1 MVQDKK
7 EVRMTIKL
15 SYLFIALIIIAGIA
29 YAEDFPVIG
38 TTYQINR
45 AAFPGKIA
53 VCCTEDAM
61 DKYMEAHQNND
72 QITMQKMLFE
82 VSTVDDIRR
91 IKKANGCMLISSYS
105 QAEVIEKSVSGP
117 YIRAHFF
124 ACPFKSMWGYYLY
137 FGGKVK

>member
-1 MVQDKK
+1 MK
-7 EVRMTIKL
+7 EVHMTIKISSL
-15 SYLFIALIIIAGIA
+15 LMALLIMGGIA

-38 TTYQINR
+38 ATYRINR

-61 DKYMEAHQNND
+61 DKYIEVQQHND

-82 VSTVDDIRR
+82 VSTIDDIER

-105 QAEVIEKSVSGP
+105 QAEIIEKGARGP
-117 YIRAHFF
+117 YIRANFF
-124 ACPFKSMWGYYLY
+124 ACPLKSMWGYSLY
-137 FGGKVK
+137 FGGRVK